1 MWSSSMSS
9 MPLSSDLAFFSDERR
24 LLMLPRDLI
33 DARLV
38 GDITPLSSA
47 SSLNGVIEPEH
58 LLQST
63 CCAGVV
69 DMRRPLTP
77 DIHVSPLKAH
87 AQ

>member
-9 MPLSSDLAFFSDERR
+9 TPLSSDLEFFSDERR

-63 CCAGVV
+63 GAATV

>member
-1 MWSSSMSS
+1 
-9 MPLSSDLAFFSDERR
+9 
-24 LLMLPRDLI
+24 MLPRDLI

-63 CCAGVV
+63 GAGTV